1 MTGDTDGL
9 GVDRPRFGRLTH
21 REAHLFEL
29 GIWPGASVALAL
41 LAGDYLLALATVSL
55 IRRRMQRTDR
65 EPSRPPERPALL
77 RAYVRDAWYFAVGAL
92 TGFAVVFAAGL
103 VAGGAVQPSG

>member
-1 MTGDTDGL
+1 MTGDTAGL
-9 GVDRPRFGRLTH
+9 GIDLPILKHLTY

-29 GIWPGASVALAL
+29 GIWPGAAVALAL
-41 LAGDYLLALATVSL
+41 LAGDYLMALALVAL

-65 EPSRPPERPALL
+65 EPGRPPEQPALL

-92 TGFAVVFAAGL
+92 VGFCIMFGAGL
-103 VAGGAVQPSG
+103 LAGADVATLA